1 MSILV
6 PLDTSA
12 VSQLAIPE
20 AARLAAATGDSIL
33 FVTVVDEVTV
43 GSVAELA
50 AAESEDPVDIL
61 EAKLRG
67 AALSL
72 SDIPARADL
81 LAGKDV
87 AAAIVDRAD
96 RPDVS
101 MIVMAS
107 HGRSGISRWRL
118 GSVAERVLRGSSVP
132 VMVVPAPWRIRLPE
146 DVLEGVAV

>member
-43 GSVAELA
+43 RSLAELA
-50 AAESEDPVDIL
+50 AAETEDPVDIL

-72 SDIPARADL
+72 SDIPARTDL